1 MTTAAFH
8 SPLPRTEALIRQG
21 IQDGWHLGAQVY
33 VSQHGVESARLAIGE
48 RRTGEPMTADTL
60 LLWLSAGK
68 PITAVAVAQLVEAGS
83 LHLDDPVVR
92 HLPEFAAGG
101 KEAIT
106 IRHLLTHT
114 GGFSAAESLPEQ
126 PGWAETIAAIAAVP
140 ADPGVQP
147 GTVAAYQP
155 QAGWYVLAE
164 IVQRIT
170 RRPFPEHV
178 RDTVLVPLGMTD
190 SWIGMPVDRYHAYGP
205 RIGTTHTTFPGP
217 ATPHPSW
224 DSPERCSACRPGGNA
239 RGPVSELGHFYE
251 GLLAGGRG
259 VLREQTIQ
267 VFTRRHRI
275 GLFDRT
281 FRHVIDF
288 GLGFVI
294 NSRHHGPST
303 VPYGYGD
310 HAGPDTF
317 GHSGSQSSCAFADPG
332 AGLVVAWMCNGL
344 VGEVR
349 HQRRQRAINTAIY
362 EDLGLNAPP

>member
-1 MTTAAFH
+1 MTAAAFN
-8 SPLPRTEALIRQG
+8 SPLPRTEAVLRQG
-21 IQDGWHLGAQVY
+21 IADGWHLGAQVY
-33 VSQHGVESARLAIGE
+33 VSQRGADIARLALGE
-48 RRTGEPMTADTL
+48 RRAGDPMTPDTL

-83 LHLDDPVVR
+83 LHLDDPIAR
-92 HLPEFAAGG
+92 HLPEFAANG

-106 IRHLLTHT
+106 VRHLLTHT

-126 PGWAETIAAIAAVP
+126 PGWEETIAAISAVP
-140 ADPGVQP
+140 ADPDSAP

-178 RDTVLVPLGMTD
+178 RDAVLLPLGMTE
-190 SWIGMPVDRYHAYGP
+190 SWIGMPADRYVAYGP

-217 ATPHPSW
+217 ATPHPTW
-224 DSPERCSACRPGGNA
+224 DSLERCTACRPGGNA
-239 RGPVSELGHFYE
+239 RGPLSDLGHFYE
-251 GLLAGGRG
+251 GLLAGGQG
-259 VLREQTIQ
+259 VLGAATIQ
-267 VFTRRHRI
+267 EFTRRHRI

-281 FRHVIDF
+281 FRHIIDF
-288 GLGFVI
+288 GLGFLV
-294 NSRHHGPST
+294 NSRRHGPST

-317 GHSGSQSSCAFADPG
+317 GHSGSQSSCAFADPD

-362 EDLGLNAPP
+362 EDLGLKSPP